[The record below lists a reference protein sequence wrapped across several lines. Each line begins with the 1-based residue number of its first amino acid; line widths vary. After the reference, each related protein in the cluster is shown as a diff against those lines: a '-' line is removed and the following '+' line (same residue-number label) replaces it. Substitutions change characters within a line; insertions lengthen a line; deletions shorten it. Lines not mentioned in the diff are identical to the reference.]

1 MPDGI
6 EIQTAAG
13 RTVRFYDSGAVGSST
28 ATMFWHHGTPQTGR
42 ILPPIAKAAG
52 ERGIRVVSVARPAY
66 EGSTALVGR
75 SVADAAADVIRVA
88 DELGIDRFFTAGASG
103 GGPHALG
110 CAALAPGRVSAV
122 ITLAGIAPYVTD
134 YDWFAGMAA
143 PEALQ
148 SALKGRD
155 PRALFAETADFN
167 EDMFI
172 APDWGMLSGDWQS
185 LGSDSEAAGS
195 EGPGG
200 EIDDDVAYVSPWG
213 FDLTNIQTPV
223 LLYQG
228 DLDRVVPASHAAWQH
243 AQLPNSELRERP
255 GDGHIS
261 VLAAL
266 PDALDW
272 ALAHP

>member
-1 MPDGI
+1 MPDGRD
-6 EIQTAAG
+6 IQTADG
-13 RTVRFYDSGAVGSST
+13 RTARFYDSGAGSGSV

-42 ILPPIAKAAG
+42 ILEPIATAAG
-52 ERGIRVVSVARPAY
+52 ERGIRVVSVARPGY
-66 EGSTALVGR
+66 EGSTARPGR
-75 SVADAAADVIRVA
+75 SIADASADVIRVA

-110 CAALAPGRVSAV
+110 CAALSPDRVSAV

-134 YDWFAGMAA
+134 YDWFGGMAA
-143 PEALQ
+143 PEALR

-155 PRALFAETADFN
+155 ARALFAATADFN

-172 APDWGMLSGDWQS
+172 APDWTILSGEWKT
-185 LGSDSEAAGS
+185 LGADSARAAEQGS
-195 EGPGG
+195 GG
-200 EIDDDVAYVSPWG
+200 EIDDDVAYVTPWG
-213 FDLTNIQTPV
+213 FDLAEIATPV

-228 DLDRVVPASHAAWQH
+228 DLDRVVPAPHAVWQ
-243 AQLPNSELRERP
+243 AAKLPNSELRERP
-255 GDGHIS
+255 GDGHVS

-272 ALAHP
+272 ALAL